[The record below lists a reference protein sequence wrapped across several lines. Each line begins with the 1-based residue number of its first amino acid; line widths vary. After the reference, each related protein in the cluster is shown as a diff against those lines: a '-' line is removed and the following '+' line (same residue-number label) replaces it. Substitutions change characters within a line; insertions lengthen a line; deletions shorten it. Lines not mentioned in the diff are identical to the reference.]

1 MFISLYKIVHKRHYL
16 SFCFGQDLTANDIT
30 LLSEME
36 NANQEQ
42 RAEML
47 APSRW
52 APPAA
57 GQVWEISASSEAPE
71 GTSLVAT

>member
-1 MFISLYKIVHKRHYL
+1 MGTGDRTSNLDLQGFRR
-16 SFCFGQDLTANDIT
+16 GQ
-30 LLSEME
+30 E

-57 GQVWEISASSEAPE
+57 GQVWEISASTEAPE